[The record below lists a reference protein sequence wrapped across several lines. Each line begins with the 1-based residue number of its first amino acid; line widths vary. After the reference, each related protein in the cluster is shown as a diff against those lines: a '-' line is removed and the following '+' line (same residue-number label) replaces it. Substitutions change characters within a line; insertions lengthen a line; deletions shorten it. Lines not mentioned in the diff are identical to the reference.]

1 MHPDVEERL
10 NNLTFKTRRLIFFGI
25 TIAIGLAAGLA
36 FGWLLAPPQAPDN
49 APLGQLR
56 ADFKADAVLM
66 AAERFA
72 AYSDPVAALRQ
83 LEGLADDP
91 VSMMVSAMTEAE
103 KIGYSAE
110 DMALMKAMF
119 ATIDENAVKEWRGG
133 SDGN

>member
-10 NNLTFKTRRLIFFGI
+10 NELTLKTRRLIFFGI
-25 TIAIGLAAGLA
+25 AIVIGLTAGLA
-36 FGWLLAPPQAPDN
+36 FGWLLAPPQAPAD

-72 AYSDPVAALRQ
+72 ANPDPAATLRQ
-83 LEGLADDP
+83 LERLADDP
-91 VSMMVSAMTEAE
+91 VSMMVSAMNEAE

-119 ATIDENAVKEWRGG
+119 AAIDENAIQEWRGG
-133 SDGN
+133 SHRN